1 MGKVKIKRK
10 STLIDMTAMSDVTVL
25 LLTFFMLTSTFLQ
38 KEPTIVYTPSSVS
51 EEKVPMNNVVTVLVS
66 SADKTGKYEDPS
78 LLEGKIFISFTGDA
92 DSTLSSE
99 KIRVMMLD
107 EALNIYNDQHKNN
120 QVQLNA
126 AQKAVFSQTNMFGV
140 PFSELPAMLSM
151 SPTERDKFQG
161 DMANP
166 KVGIPINDNKNY
178 EGNYND
184 FQVWLKAI
192 YNVAQRIN
200 KEQGDAAVTPE
211 ERANLQNLYTA
222 LMRKGQGIAIKA
234 DKDTPFT
241 TVQRVFDNLLKNAVI
256 YSYEGTEINI
266 AVTRQGENAQITFTN
281 HGDTIPEE
289 KLERIFEQF
298 YRLDASRSTSS
309 GGAGLGLAIAKQIVE
324 LHKGTVMAVSE
335 NETAIFTVILPV
347 L

>member
-51 EEKVPMNNVVTVLVS
+51 EEKVPMNNVVTVLIS
-66 SADKTGKYEDPS
+66 SADKSGKYEDPS

-99 KIRVMMLD
+99 KIRLMMLD
-107 EALNIYNDQHKNN
+107 EALELYNDQHKNAP
-120 QVQLNA
+120 VQLNE

-140 PFSELPAMLSM
+140 PFSELSALLSM

-166 KVGIPINDNKNY
+166 KVGIPINDNKDYN
-178 EGNYND
+178 GNWND

-200 KEQGDAAVTPE
+200 KEQGENVSPE

-241 TVQRVFDNLLKNAVI
+241 TVQRVFDNLQTMKLNKFSLMTALK
-256 YSYEGTEINI
+256 
-266 AVTRQGENAQITFTN
+266 
-281 HGDTIPEE
+281 
-289 KLERIFEQF
+289 
-298 YRLDASRSTSS
+298 
-309 GGAGLGLAIAKQIVE
+309 
-324 LHKGTVMAVSE
+324 SE
-335 NETAIFTVILPV
+335 DEPTQ
-347 L
+347 

>member
-99 KIRVMMLD
+99 KIRIMMLD
-107 EALNIYNDQHKNN
+107 EAISIYNEQHKNN
-120 QVQLNA
+120 PVKLSA
-126 AQKAVFSQTNMFGV
+126 AEKTVFSQTNMFGV
-140 PFSELPAMLSM
+140 PVSELSALLSM
-151 SPTERDKFQG
+151 TPTERDKFQG

-166 KVGIPINDNKNY
+166 KVGIPINDNKDFN
-178 EGNYND
+178 GNYND

-200 KEQGDAAVTPE
+200 REQGEAAATPE

-241 TVQRVFDNLLKNAVI
+241 TVQRVFDNLQTMKLNKFSLMTALK
-256 YSYEGTEINI
+256 
-266 AVTRQGENAQITFTN
+266 
-281 HGDTIPEE
+281 
-289 KLERIFEQF
+289 
-298 YRLDASRSTSS
+298 
-309 GGAGLGLAIAKQIVE
+309 
-324 LHKGTVMAVSE
+324 SE
-335 NETAIFTVILPV
+335 DEPTQ
-347 L
+347 

>member
-1 MGKVKIKRK
+1 MGKVKIKKK

-51 EEKVPMNNVVTVLVS
+51 EEKVPMNNLVTVLIS
-66 SADKTGKYEDPS
+66 SADKSGKYEDPS

-99 KIRVMMLD
+99 KIRLMMLD
-107 EALNIYNDQHKNN
+107 EAVELYNEQHKNTP
-120 QVQLNA
+120 VKLNGA
-126 AQKAVFSQTNMFGV
+126 EKAVFSQTNMFGV
-140 PFSELPAMLSM
+140 AFADLPALLSM

-166 KVGIPINDNKNY
+166 KVGIPINDNKDYN
-178 EGNYND
+178 GNLND
-184 FQVWLKAI
+184 FQIWMRAI

-200 KEQGDAAVTPE
+200 KEQGEMAATPE
-211 ERANLQNLYTA
+211 ERSNLQNLYTA

-241 TVQRVFDNLLKNAVI
+241 TVQRVFDNLQTMKLNKFSLMTALK
-256 YSYEGTEINI
+256 
-266 AVTRQGENAQITFTN
+266 
-281 HGDTIPEE
+281 
-289 KLERIFEQF
+289 
-298 YRLDASRSTSS
+298 
-309 GGAGLGLAIAKQIVE
+309 
-324 LHKGTVMAVSE
+324 SE
-335 NETAIFTVILPV
+335 DEPTQ
-347 L
+347 

>member
-51 EEKVPMNNVVTVLVS
+51 EEKVPMNNVVTVLIS
-66 SADKTGKYEDPS
+66 SADKSGKYEDPS

-99 KIRVMMLD
+99 KIRLLMLD
-107 EALNIYNDQHKNN
+107 EALELYNDQHKNAP
-120 QVQLNA
+120 VQLNE

-140 PFSELPAMLSM
+140 PFSELSALLSM

-166 KVGIPINDNKNY
+166 KVGIPINDNKDYN
-178 EGNYND
+178 GNWND

-200 KEQGDAAVTPE
+200 KEQGENVSPE

-241 TVQRVFDNLLKNAVI
+241 TVQRVFDNLQTMKLNKFSLMTALK
-256 YSYEGTEINI
+256 
-266 AVTRQGENAQITFTN
+266 
-281 HGDTIPEE
+281 
-289 KLERIFEQF
+289 
-298 YRLDASRSTSS
+298 
-309 GGAGLGLAIAKQIVE
+309 
-324 LHKGTVMAVSE
+324 SE
-335 NETAIFTVILPV
+335 DEPTQ
-347 L
+347 

>member
-66 SADKTGKYEDPS
+66 SADKSGKYEDPS

-99 KIRVMMLD
+99 KIRLMMLD
-107 EALNIYNDQHKNN
+107 EALAIYNDQHKNN
-120 QVQLNA
+120 PVQLNG
-126 AQKAVFSQTNMFGV
+126 AQKAVFGQTNMFGV
-140 PFSELPAMLSM
+140 PFTELPALLSM

-166 KVGIPINDNKNY
+166 KVGIPINDNKDFS
-178 EGNYND
+178 GNYND

-200 KEQGDAAVTPE
+200 RDQAAASPE
-211 ERANLQNLYTA
+211 ERGNLQNLYTA

-241 TVQRVFDNLLKNAVI
+241 TVQRVFDNLQTMKLNKFSLMTALK
-256 YSYEGTEINI
+256 
-266 AVTRQGENAQITFTN
+266 
-281 HGDTIPEE
+281 
-289 KLERIFEQF
+289 
-298 YRLDASRSTSS
+298 
-309 GGAGLGLAIAKQIVE
+309 
-324 LHKGTVMAVSE
+324 SE
-335 NETAIFTVILPV
+335 DEPTQ
-347 L
+347 